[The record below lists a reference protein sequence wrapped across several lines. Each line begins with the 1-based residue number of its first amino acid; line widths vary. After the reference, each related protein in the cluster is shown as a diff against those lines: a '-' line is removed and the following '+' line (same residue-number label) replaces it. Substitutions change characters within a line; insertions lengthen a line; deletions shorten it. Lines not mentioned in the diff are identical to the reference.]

1 MTIKIK
7 QLPEN
12 ERPYEK
18 LEIYGEKMLS
28 NAELLAIIIKSGTK
42 ENTSVELANKIL
54 SMQCSK
60 TPKLSKQTP
69 KGLDLNSTTRNG
81 NSKLTKKSNKNRQ
94 MFCTEESEELSL
106 KSDEEDVNLLQSLQ
120 NISIEEFQQIKGIG
134 KVKAIQLKAVC
145 ELARRMSK
153 PTNNTKIKV
162 KSSQDVAN
170 LLMDEL
176 RFEKVEF
183 VKVVLLNAKNIII
196 KIIDISKGGTNSA
209 IVEPKEILQEAIK
222 TGTPRIVLVHN
233 HPSGDPT
240 PSVADIE
247 MTKKLYHAASIL
259 GIQLLDHIV
268 IGDRCYTSIFS
279 IERIVENKNGGI

>member
-7 QLPEN
+7 QLPES

-18 LEIYGEKMLS
+18 LEIYGEKKLS

-54 SMQCSK
+54 SI
-60 TPKLSKQTP
+60 
-69 KGLDLNSTTRNG
+69 
-81 NSKLTKKSNKNRQ
+81 
-94 MFCTEESEELSL
+94 
-106 KSDEEDVNLLQSLQ
+106 VNDGVLQSLQ
-120 NISIEEFQQIKGIG
+120 DISLEEFKKIKGIG

-145 ELARRMSK
+145 ELARRMSQPINK
-153 PTNNTKIKV
+153 KNVKV
-162 KSSQDVAN
+162 SSSVDVAE

-176 RFEKVEF
+176 RFEKIEH
-183 VKVVLLNAKNIII
+183 VKLLLLNAKNIIVRI
-196 KIIDISKGGTNSA
+196 VDVSKGGMNSA

-222 TGTPRIVLVHN
+222 SGIPKIILVHN
-233 HPSGDPT
+233 HPSGDST
-240 PSVADIE
+240 PSKADIE
-247 MTKKLYHAASIL
+247 LTKRLYSAANIL

-279 IERIVENKNGGI
+279 AERIVED